1 MAPYA
6 GYQIQIDLAD
16 FSRFKP
22 PSVFRY
28 ALVAID
34 VFSKKIAAVPLR
46 RKEASYTAKALDH
59 VIAELGIPTTIATDQ
74 GTEFQQQSAA
84 KLRYYDI
91 KHIVLR
97 TYAVFVERAIGTLK
111 NRILLRQRAFPKP
124 WPVFLDEVV
133 KQTNSIPN
141 RTTGVAPDEAEEKE
155 EKVLDAL
162 LKHAKHRKTY
172 EPLTVGDTVRVALK
186 VRPDATANVWSSPR
200 KIEEISNEDPRQY
213 RVGSTW
219 YLRHEI
225 LRLQDVQKPFAG
237 RLRGQGV
244 FSALEER
251 EAR

>member
-22 PSVFRY
+22 PSVYRY

-59 VIAELGIPTTIATDQ
+59 VIAELGIPTSIATDQ
-74 GTEFQQQSAA
+74 GTEFQQQFAA

-111 NRILLRQRAFPKP
+111 NRILMRQRAFPKP

-141 RTTGVAPDEAEEKE
+141 RTTGVAPDEAEDKE
-155 EKVLDAL
+155 ERGSTRCWST
-162 LKHAKHRKTY
+162 RKT
-172 EPLTVGDTVRVALK
+172 G
-186 VRPDATANVWSSPR
+186 RPTRS
-200 KIEEISNEDPRQY
+200 
-213 RVGSTW
+213 
-219 YLRHEI
+219 
-225 LRLQDVQKPFAG
+225 
-237 RLRGQGV
+237 
-244 FSALEER
+244 
-251 EAR
+251 